1 MVSTNSAISR
11 ALAACSLF
19 KGLKGAEI
27 ESLAEL
33 CEIRH
38 VEKGKQIFS
47 EGDLAQ
53 AFYVLASGRVR
64 IFKLAAS
71 GREQT
76 LITPE
81 PPMSFAEAALFAD
94 QRYPAYCTALEDSD
108 IVVINKASFLKFI
121 ESRPQ
126 IALNM
131 IALMAERLRGFARK
145 IEQLSLM
152 GVVPRLAEYLVQQSD
167 GRNEFA
173 FDISKSD
180 LASLLGTVPETLSRA
195 LGKLKSGGIIS
206 EIGAKVIVM
215 DRQALQEIAASSE

>member
-108 IVVINKASFLKFI
+108 IGRAITRIRPENRTAISYGRGPSLGRVPASTI
-121 ESRPQ
+121 RWQTMNSR
-126 IALNM
+126 
-131 IALMAERLRGFARK
+131 
-145 IEQLSLM
+145 
-152 GVVPRLAEYLVQQSD
+152 
-167 GRNEFA
+167 
-173 FDISKSD
+173 
-180 LASLLGTVPETLSRA
+180 
-195 LGKLKSGGIIS
+195 
-206 EIGAKVIVM
+206 
-215 DRQALQEIAASSE
+215 